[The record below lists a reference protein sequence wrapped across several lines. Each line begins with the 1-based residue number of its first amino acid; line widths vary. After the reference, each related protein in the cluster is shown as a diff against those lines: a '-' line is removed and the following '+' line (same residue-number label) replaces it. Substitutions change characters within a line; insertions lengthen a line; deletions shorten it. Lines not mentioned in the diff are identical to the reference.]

1 MRSALRYAP
10 AGRSATNSLLARC
23 LSLLRDYALDLAIVL
38 TAYLVATYWRQEL
51 PFGRFVGY
59 NYEWHTPRL
68 YITLALGLAAA
79 YLIRILV
86 DRSHPI
92 RFAPRFLTL
101 MAGLVLICVGLT
113 LYLPYQSGL
122 QKAYFVVIALGLSF
136 LSVPIRDNSQRV
148 EPLPS
153 LRVNLAKLW
162 ANRSLLRIW
171 VQYNVLDRYS
181 QAILGV
187 LWIILLPLSTAF
199 VMSVVFS
206 QIMRIHTGAVP
217 FIAFFLSAFV
227 PWGLFS
233 QSISAGMRSILGAMG
248 LINQIYFPREIIV
261 LSALGEALVDAF
273 FMFAAMLVIDA
284 VVGVLP
290 NGMFVVLPV
299 LLLIQVALMLG
310 LMFIVSWLSVIVRDI
325 PQLISVLLQILF
337 YLSPIIYPVSIIP
350 HRFQFLVNLNPIALL
365 VQAYRDVIVYNRQPD
380 WFSLVYPAALG
391 VTLLVF
397 GYRHFKANEDRFA
410 DML

>member
-1 MRSALRYAP
+1 MRSTVRYAP
-10 AGRSATNSLLARC
+10 LGQTVAPTRATRGV
-23 LSLLRDYALDLAIVL
+23 SLLRGYALDLTLLL
-38 TAYLVATYWRQEL
+38 TAYLVATYWREVL
-51 PFGRFVGY
+51 PFGKFVGF
-59 NYEWHTPRL
+59 NYEWHTPKL
-68 YITLALGLAAA
+68 YDTIALGLAVAYVLCVAA
-79 YLIRILV
+79 GEIRKVPAVPHFVIL
-86 DRSHPI
+86 
-92 RFAPRFLTL
+92 LT
-101 MAGLVLICVGLT
+101 GIFFICVGLT
-113 LYLPYQSGL
+113 LFLPFQSGL
-122 QKAYFVVIALGLSF
+122 QKGYFVLIALGLG
-136 LSVPIRDNSQRV
+136 LLTAPVRDDAERA
-148 EPLPS
+148 EHAPGIG
-153 LRVNLAKLW
+153 VNLVRLW
-162 ANRSLLRIW
+162 ANRGLLRIW
-171 VQYNVLDRYS
+171 VQYSVLDRYS

-273 FMFAAMLVIDA
+273 FMFAAMLVING

-290 NGMFVVLPV
+290 NGLFIILP
-299 LLLIQVALMLG
+299 LLVLIQIIFMLG

-325 PQLISVLLQILF
+325 PQLVSVLLQILF
-337 YLSPIIYPVSIIP
+337 YLSPIIYPVTIIP

-365 VQAYRDVIVYNRQPD
+365 VQAYRDVIVYDRPPD
-380 WFSLVYPAALG
+380 WLSLIYPAALG
-391 VTLLVF
+391 VALLIF

-410 DML
+410 DMI

>member
-1 MRSALRYAP
+1 MGSTLRYAP
-10 AGRSATNSLLARC
+10 ARRVGAGTPISRGMTI
-23 LSLLRDYALDLAIVL
+23 LRDYAIDLALLL
-38 TAYLVATYWRQEL
+38 TAYLVATYWRKVL
-51 PFGRFVGY
+51 PFGKFVGS
-59 NYEWHTPRL
+59 NYEWHTARL
-68 YITLALGLAAA
+68 YVTIALGLAAA
-79 YLIRILV
+79 YLLRLASA
-86 DRSHPI
+86 RTN
-92 RFAPRFLTL
+92 RFQAAPRLLTL
-101 MAGLVLICVGLT
+101 IVGIALICAGLTVF
-113 LYLPYQSGL
+113 LPYQSGL
-122 QKAYFVVIALGLSF
+122 QKGYFVVIAAGLGL
-136 LSVPIRDNSQRV
+136 LSNPVRGDVQR
-148 EPLPS
+148 EEAAPTLADS
-153 LRVNLAKLW
+153 LARLW

-171 VQYNVLDRYS
+171 VQYNVMDRYA
-181 QAILGV
+181 QAILGI
-187 LWIILLPLSTAF
+187 LWIVLLPLSTAF

-217 FIAFFLSAFV
+217 FIAFFLSAYV

-233 QSISAGMRSILGAMG
+233 QSISAGMRSILSAMG

-284 VVGVLP
+284 MVGVFPNPLFVLLP
-290 NGMFVVLPV
+290 LV
-299 LLLIQVALMLG
+299 LLIQVALMLG
-310 LMFIVSWLSVIVRDI
+310 LMFIVSWMSVIVRDI

-350 HRFQFLVNLNPIALL
+350 HRFQFLVNLNPVALL
-365 VQAYRDVIVYNRQPD
+365 VQAYRDVIVYDRQPD

-391 VTLLVF
+391 VALLVF

>member
-1 MRSALRYAP
+1 MRSTVRYAP
-10 AGRSATNSLLARC
+10 LGQTVAPTRATRGV
-23 LSLLRDYALDLAIVL
+23 SLLRGYALDLTLLL
-38 TAYLVATYWRQEL
+38 TAYLVATYWREVL
-51 PFGRFVGY
+51 PFGKFVGF
-59 NYEWHTPRL
+59 NYEWHTPKL
-68 YITLALGLAAA
+68 YVTIALGLAVAYVLCVAA
-79 YLIRILV
+79 GEIRRMPAVPHFVIL
-86 DRSHPI
+86 
-92 RFAPRFLTL
+92 LT
-101 MAGLVLICVGLT
+101 GIFFICVGLT
-113 LYLPYQSGL
+113 LFLPFQSGL
-122 QKAYFVVIALGLSF
+122 QKGYFVLIALGLG
-136 LSVPIRDNSQRV
+136 LLTAPVRDDAERA
-148 EPLPS
+148 EHAPGIG
-153 LRVNLAKLW
+153 VNLVRLW
-162 ANRSLLRIW
+162 ANRGLLRIW

-273 FMFAAMLVIDA
+273 FMFAAMLVING

-290 NGMFVVLPV
+290 NGLFIILP
-299 LLLIQVALMLG
+299 LLVLIQIIFMLG

-325 PQLISVLLQILF
+325 PQLVSVLLQILF
-337 YLSPIIYPVSIIP
+337 YLSPIIYPVTIIP
-350 HRFQFLVNLNPIALL
+350 HRFQFLVDLNPVALL
-365 VQAYRDVIVYNRQPD
+365 VQAYRDVIVYDRPPD
-380 WFSLVYPAALG
+380 WLSLIYPTALG
-391 VTLLVF
+391 VALLIF

-410 DML
+410 DMI